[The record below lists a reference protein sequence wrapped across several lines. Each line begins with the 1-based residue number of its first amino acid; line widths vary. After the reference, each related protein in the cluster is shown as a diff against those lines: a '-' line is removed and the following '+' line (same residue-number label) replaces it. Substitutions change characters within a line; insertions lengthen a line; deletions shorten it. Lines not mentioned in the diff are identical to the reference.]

1 MYEMKPEYYIGIAH
15 IDQEHARLFE
25 LAQETYD
32 LLNDNLLHDK
42 TEKLTS
48 LISQLIDYTKTHF
61 AHEEAYLE
69 SIHYTHIP
77 AHCTLHRTFEQSL
90 MEFDL
95 DSMGDDWENQ
105 NEVVEKL
112 LDFLVQWLISH
123 IQKVDMLYVKQ

>member
-1 MYEMKPEYYIGIAH
+1 MYKMKPEYYIGIAH

-42 TEKLTS
+42 AEKLTS

-69 SIHYTHIP
+69 SIHYAHIP
-77 AHCTLHRTFEQSL
+77 APQVRGR
-90 MEFDL
+90 L
-95 DSMGDDWENQ
+95 DGIRSGFYGRGLGNTERSCG
-105 NEVVEKL
+105 KAP
-112 LDFLVQWLISH
+112 
-123 IQKVDMLYVKQ
+123 